1 EQLCGQSSGIHR
13 ERTSMSR
20 EPILRPQLDREGLD
34 LRSLEPNRRKTG
46 LEDVL
51 PGRRPVFGHKDLMPD
66 AALGVGNGLNDD
78 VRQCAP
84 AAPPRQEEPR
94 ESRQTADHVLGRQAL
109 GKAQAVGDKTLAL
122 SLGCDGLCR
131 GGRGDENQA
140 QAECDDKSDQAA
152 LPPSGRGGFSSS
164 NFWRRTA
171 PSLAAW
177 SRSSGSRL
185 ATRSRRASANRS
197 KSISGRLTTVIR
209 TSLLD
214 TGSSS
219 H

>member
-1 EQLCGQSSGIHR
+1 MLGNEDLVSDAFGIGKRFEHHVGNSPPTAPPWPEQAGEASQATH
-13 ERTSMSR
+13 
-20 EPILRPQLDREGLD
+20 
-34 LRSLEPNRRKTG
+34 
-46 LEDVL
+46 DVL
-51 PGRRPVFGHKDLMPD
+51 G
-66 AALGVGNGLNDD
+66 
-78 VRQCAP
+78 
-84 AAPPRQEEPR
+84 
-94 ESRQTADHVLGRQAL
+94 SQTL
-109 GKAQAVGDKTLAL
+109 GKRQAVGDKALAL

-140 QAECDDKSDQAA
+140 QAQCDDKGDQAA

-197 KSISGRLTTVIR
+197 KSISGRLTT
-209 TSLLD
+209 
-214 TGSSS
+214 
-219 H
+219 